1 MVELQLPK
9 LIAWVRFPSPAPV
22 ADGGASDGRAA
33 VFDGACRWRE
43 RPGRPDPPRRCVHG
57 RPCTILPP
65 RQTAATPARV
75 PRMKL
80 AILSRNSTLYST
92 RRLVAAA
99 RAPRHPVRAL
109 APLRCYMRI
118 RVEGLDPRYNNGR
131 SH

>member
-43 RPGRPDPPRRCVHG
+43 RPGRPDRHRRCVHG
-57 RPCTILPP
+57 RPCTLLPP

-75 PRMKL
+75 PRMHP
-80 AILSRNSTLYST
+80 AILPRTSNLYST
-92 RRLVAAA
+92 PRLVEAD
-99 RAPRHPVRAL
+99 REHRHRVRVL
-109 APLRCYMRI
+109 APLPCTQSS
-118 RVEGLDPRYNNGR
+118 EEL
-131 SH
+131 S

>member
-33 VFDGACRWRE
+33 VFDGACRWRQRPS
-43 RPGRPDPPRRCVHG
+43 RPGRHRRCVHG

-75 PRMKL
+75 PRMTL
-80 AILSRNSTLYST
+80 AILSRTSKLYST
-92 RRLVAAA
+92 RRLVAPPPQ
-99 RAPRHPVRAL
+99 RRPSVHMPD
-109 APLRCYMRI
+109 PLR
-118 RVEGLDPRYNNGR
+118 RYLPLTVDGSDLRPKR
-131 SH
+131 SEE

>member
-43 RPGRPDPPRRCVHG
+43 RPGRPDRHRRCVHG

-65 RQTAATPARV
+65 RQTATTPARV
-75 PRMKL
+75 PRLTL
-80 AILSRNSTLYST
+80 AIPSPTSQLYST
-92 RRLVAAA
+92 RPLVRAA
-99 RAPRHPVRAL
+99 RGPRPTLRVPAP
-109 APLRCYMRI
+109 
-118 RVEGLDPRYNNGR
+118 
-131 SH
+131 